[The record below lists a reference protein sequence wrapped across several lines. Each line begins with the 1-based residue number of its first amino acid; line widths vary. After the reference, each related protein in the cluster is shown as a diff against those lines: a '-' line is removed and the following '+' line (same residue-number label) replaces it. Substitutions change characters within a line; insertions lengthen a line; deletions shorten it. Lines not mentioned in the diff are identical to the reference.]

1 MEPFDTTK
9 YNIQRKE
16 DNSLVRVDG
25 LGGETPE
32 MTVDYYDSQITF
44 HEQIVANL
52 ESQKL
57 KVEAF
62 EVDNPAPVVEPEPEV
77 AEETSEETSE

>member
-1 MEPFDTTK
+1 MEPFNTDN

-32 MTVDYYDSQITF
+32 MTIDYYDSQITF

-57 KVEAF
+57 KVEEF
-62 EVDNPAPVVEPEPEV
+62 EVENPPIETPEPEV
-77 AEETSEETSE
+77 AEETSEETTE

>member
-1 MEPFDTTK
+1 MESFDTSK

-16 DNSLVRVDG
+16 DGTLVRVDG

-32 MTVDYYDSQITF
+32 MAIDYYDSQIAY
-44 HEQIVANL
+44 HEQVVANL
-52 ESQKL
+52 EAQKL

-62 EVDNPAPVVEPEPEV
+62 ELANPVPAVEEP
-77 AEETSEETSE
+77 TT

>member
-1 MEPFDTTK
+1 MNEFDTTK

-32 MTVDYYDSQITF
+32 MTVDYYDSQIAF

-52 ESQKL
+52 EAQKL
-57 KVEAF
+57 KVEEF
-62 EVDNPAPVVEPEPEV
+62 EVENPPIEILEPEV
-77 AEETSEETSE
+77 AEETSEETTE

>member
-1 MEPFDTTK
+1 MQEFDTTK

-32 MTVDYYDSQITF
+32 MTVDYYTSQITF

-52 ESQKL
+52 EAQKL
-57 KVEAF
+57 KVEEF
-62 EVDNPAPVVEPEPEV
+62 EVENPAIETPEPEV
-77 AEETSEETSE
+77 AEETSEETTE